1 MVGTEA
7 MGFFNLAV
15 YGLRAVW
22 YPAFTIALTAEGR
35 GGHASPRYLRATPGL
50 AWRSEGCNS
59 CNRAEEPQARS
70 NSSRHVWEREPCHLG
85 SGAQPELHTQCNVSA
100 PEGRSRRTSGTQHPR
115 SGSTT
120 QGQGTEPADQR
131 CQRGHL
137 GVYPQQR
144 ESSCSFLLLEL
155 RAGRQTSP
163 GAPLRYC
170 SIIAIMERFCNDFR
184 IKNAEFVMI
193 YGVLSS

>member
-1 MVGTEA
+1 MVGLQAHAAARCAMVGTEA

-70 NSSRHVWEREPCHLG
+70 NSSRHAWERALPPWLG
-85 SGAQPELHTQCNVSA
+85 RPAGTPHPVQCF
-100 PEGRSRRTSGTQHPR
+100 RSRRPEPPHFGHSAPSQRKHHSR
-115 SGSTT
+115 SGYRTCGSEVPT
-120 QGQGTEPADQR
+120 
-131 CQRGHL
+131 
-137 GVYPQQR
+137 
-144 ESSCSFLLLEL
+144 
-155 RAGRQTSP
+155 
-163 GAPLRYC
+163 GAPW
-170 SIIAIMERFCNDFR
+170 SILSTE
-184 IKNAEFVMI
+184 
-193 YGVLSS
+193 GVIVLLSFTRASGRSPN